1 MPSNNI
7 NDIALDFVNGL
18 VFIGTDRGLVSF
30 DSGGSSTSSTLQD
43 SYVYPNPVRPS
54 FNMDVEKIKID
65 GITDNINI
73 KITDIS
79 GNLVAEAN
87 SNTNNRYNGFNLEVD
102 GGIAYWNGKNLAN
115 RSVSS
120 GVYIVMLS
128 DLDSYET
135 KVLKIMI
142 IR

>member
-1 MPSNNI
+1 
-7 NDIALDFVNGL
+7 
-18 VFIGTDRGLVSF
+18 
-30 DSGGSSTSSTLQD
+30 
-43 SYVYPNPVRPS
+43 
-54 FNMDVEKIKID
+54 MDVDQIKID

-115 RSVSS
+115 RTVSS